1 MGANKYGRVLL
12 KLSGEA
18 IAEKDEK
25 DNVVGMYD
33 EAIISRIAGVIR
45 TLTEDGVE
53 VGVVIGAGNIW
64 RGAKNGKIGDV
75 RRARADQM
83 GMLATTMNCLRLEE
97 ALEDISLPAAVM
109 SPVGMS
115 SFTEPYDFRK
125 AVEYMKNGK
134 ESDYE
139 KVLDSIVKAETS
151 GLNKEERRAVG
162 LSGIEVMQMAQQM
175 AMPWMRAFVE
185 LDPKAY
191 LCKLKCPVLSL
202 FGRKDVQVVAR
213 ENEAGV
219 RQSVPEQLLSVRV
232 FDDMNHLFQRCSS
245 GRVGEYMTIEET
257 MAPEVMEAIGDW
269 IVSTMSKNGQK

>member
-134 ESDYE
+134 VVIFAAGLGVPYITTDTAGVVRGAEIGADI
-139 KVLDSIVKAETS
+139 VLMAKNID
-151 GLNKEERRAVG
+151 
-162 LSGIEVMQMAQQM
+162 GIYV
-175 AMPWMRAFVE
+175 R
-185 LDPKAY
+185 DPR
-191 LCKLKCPVLSL
+191 
-202 FGRKDVQVVAR
+202 RKDGTVDR
-213 ENEAGV
+213 
-219 RQSVPEQLLSVRV
+219 SVPRYKVISYAQSLKDNLKATDAAAAAIAEEQKINMYVFSLAEPENILRVVRGEEIGTFV
-232 FDDMNHLFQRCSS
+232 TWDKDAEAEFYP
-245 GRVGEYMTIEET
+245 VG
-257 MAPEVMEAIGDW
+257 
-269 IVSTMSKNGQK
+269 